1 MKVLKVRI
9 EKNFTRA
16 SLLWSQQAKTGAW
29 LSNKRIIRGEKCV
42 EDCGFASNSIAVR
55 TCLCL

>member
-42 EDCGFASNSIAVR
+42 EYCGFASDSIAVR
-55 TCLCL
+55 TFLCL